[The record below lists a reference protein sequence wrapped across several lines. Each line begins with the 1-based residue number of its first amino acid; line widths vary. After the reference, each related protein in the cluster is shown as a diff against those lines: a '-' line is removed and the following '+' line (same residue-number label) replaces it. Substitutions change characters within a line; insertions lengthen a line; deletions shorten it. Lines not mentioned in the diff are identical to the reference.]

1 MVPIKT
7 AGGEAKA
14 WSIISTLEPSR
25 IASEAG
31 VLYDSGSGIYT
42 LKSFGLDF
50 SISPLEKKIS
60 CVSSAG
66 DFFLDKLKDFFR
78 LSVLWYL
85 TNAKDI
91 PLSGRL
97 IRPIDVKGGHR
108 FFTGTHLLPLDKI
121 AEKYGKDRDGFIRK
135 GREFGGEPFH
145 YGDVS
150 IKLLPFPRVPVYVIL
165 WLEDAEF
172 PSRVDLLFDS
182 TCEFHIPL
190 SDIVWATSMM
200 SVLSML
206 LEG

>member
-14 WSIISTLEPSR
+14 WGIISTLEPER
-25 IASEAG
+25 VQKEAG
-31 VLYDSGSGIYT
+31 VFYDRASGIYT
-42 LKSFGLDF
+42 LKCFGVEFCVAPHDKEILCP
-50 SISPLEKKIS
+50 SP
-60 CVSSAG
+60 AG
-66 DFFLDKLKDFFR
+66 DLFLDKLKDFFR

-85 TNAKDI
+85 THAKDI

-108 FFTGTHLLPLDKI
+108 FFTGTHLLPLDNI
-121 AEKYGKDRDGFIRK
+121 AEKYGKDREGFIRRGMK
-135 GREFGGEPFH
+135 FGGEPYH
-145 YGDVS
+145 YGDAS
-150 IKLLPFPRVPVYVIL
+150 IKLLPFARVPVYVIL
-165 WLEDAEF
+165 WLEDPEF

-200 SVLSML
+200 SVLVML
-206 LEG
+206 LEV